1 MKEKGKIKV
10 IKKGAER
17 NRGSQPKDEVRT
29 KRAAAREMVS
39 TVSNWVSDFQSK
51 KSEGAKLSFDK
62 LFRQGPQPT
71 ES

>member
-10 IKKGAER
+10 IKKGAEPSTLPVR
-17 NRGSQPKDEVRT
+17 KDEMRT

-39 TVSNWVSDFQSK
+39 TVSNWVSDFQAK